1 MATSQ
6 RSRVRKPESVQF
18 WLCVGTVSLA
28 LHSSLLFGLQRW
40 ARVTIV
46 RPDESPSAIELVD
59 APETVVSQVEP
70 DVIAQVLQKPDSKP
84 AAQPEVAAPEVK
96 LDVKPDVRPEPDTVR
111 EPKALESPIG
121 SSEKPSK
128 TPEKPK
134 APEKK
139 AVISKIPKPTKNPR
153 KTTTSS
159 PSPTPRE
166 PSGSKTPATS
176 NDRLPG
182 QISGGG
188 VRSVGLK
195 FTRPEQEKQQGAV
208 GDVGDADATL
218 MLTEFPGTLQVSNNF
233 PGKAGQDFDVKVGF
247 AVSCENSVGSLCNPS
262 MAKIGEP
269 SVRPP
274 DGIQLSASEDI
285 ELESLIKQIF
295 QNVRVSQ
302 LTVQTSVD
310 KKPDTFWSVTIRIR

>member
-46 RPDESPSAIELVD
+46 RPDESPIAVEFMD
-59 APETVVSQVEP
+59 APDAVVSQVEP
-70 DVIAQVLQKPDSKP
+70 DTIVQVSQKPDSKP
-84 AAQPEVAAPEVK
+84 AAQPEVVPEVK
-96 LDVKPDVRPEPDTVR
+96 LDVKPGVQPETDTVR
-111 EPKALESPIG
+111 EPKASESPIG

-139 AVISKIPKPTKNPR
+139 AVISKIPKPTKNPG
-153 KTTTSS
+153 KTSTPS

-166 PSGSKTPATS
+166 PSGSNTPVTS
-176 NDRLPG
+176 KDPLPG

-188 VRSVGLK
+188 VRSAGLK
-195 FTRPEQEKQQGAV
+195 FTRPEQEKQQG
-208 GDVGDADATL
+208 DVEATL
-218 MLTEFPGTLQVSNNF
+218 MLTEFPGTLSVSNNF
-233 PGKAGQDFDVKVGF
+233 PLKAGQDFDVKVSF
-247 AVSCENSVGSLCNPS
+247 AVSCERSVGSLCNAS
-262 MAKIGEP
+262 LSKIGEP
-269 SVRPP
+269 TAQPLNDV
-274 DGIQLSASEDI
+274 QLSESEDT
-285 ELESLIKQIF
+285 ELRNIVDQIF
-295 QNVRVSQ
+295 QNVRVSS
-302 LTVQTSVD
+302 LKVETSVD
-310 KKPDTFWSVTIRIR
+310 KKPYTFWSVTIKIR